1 MGKPLTLEVLSP
13 GSSVTPV
20 PQAVFSVSGVAEKDR
35 FGLWKE
41 SISCIFDVEY
51 DRDFPRD
58 EFHARVEASLFGEL
72 MLARTTSTCQLWTRS
87 SSTVAR
93 DGMDHYMIQLFV
105 EGGMEAEHRRGSTLV
120 ENRSLV
126 VFDLAQEMSSRTSC
140 FSNLSL
146 IVPRDALAGHLR
158 FPDEQHMRTLPAS
171 IPVVALLIDH
181 MIGLERMKDQIAVA
195 QARDIAA
202 ATVALAAACL
212 NGSEPNAPSRMRE
225 ASVPR
230 MIAIKR
236 LIQQH
241 LSDPNLSVNRIAQM
255 AGISR
260 TKLYAIFEP
269 IGGVNAYVR
278 EKRLRNALGA
288 LLDSRKQYRPIYEIA
303 AECGFAN
310 ESAFS
315 RAFRHRF
322 GCSPRE
328 VREDIAI
335 PQDLRAG
342 AMGGRLYEHWLHR
355 LSAWQ

>member
-1 MGKPLTLEVLSP
+1 MTFEVLNPESP
-13 GSSVTPV
+13 VAPIPHS
-20 PQAVFSVSGVAEKDR
+20 VFSVSDVAEKDR
-35 FGLWKE
+35 FSLWKE
-41 SISCIFDVEY
+41 SISCIFDVEC
-51 DRDFPRD
+51 DRDLPRN

-72 MLARTTSTCQLWTRS
+72 MLARTTSISQSWARS

-105 EGGMEAEHRRGSTLV
+105 EGGMEAEHKRGCTSV
-120 ENRSLV
+120 ENKSLV

-146 IVPRDALAGHLR
+146 IVPRDALAGLLR
-158 FPDEQHMRTLPAS
+158 SPDDQHMRTLPAS
-171 IPVVALLIDH
+171 IPVVALLVDH
-181 MIGLERMKDQIAVA
+181 MIGLERMKDQIAFT

-212 NGSEPNAPSRMRE
+212 NGCEPNAPSRMRE
-225 ASVPR
+225 SFLPQ
-230 MIAIKR
+230 MITIKR
-236 LIQQH
+236 LIQQQ
-241 LSDPNLSVNRIAQM
+241 LSDPHLSVNRIAQM

-269 IGGVNAYVR
+269 VGGVNAYVR
-278 EKRLRNALGA
+278 EKRLRSALGA

-315 RAFRHRF
+315 RAFRQRF

-328 VREDIAI
+328 AREGIAA
-335 PQDLRAG
+335 PHEWSRGTMD
-342 AMGGRLYEHWLHR
+342 GRLYEHWLHQ
-355 LSAWQ
+355 LSAWQK